1 MGLEAHL
8 AVQSEEV
15 DLVEGVTS
23 RFGDWCVE
31 LVCEI
36 VVLRVWVV
44 EEVEA
49 SALVRMA
56 WVVATEAVAGVELQ
70 VEQQVVE
77 GGHVPWAYGV
87 GGEVVD
93 GVRSCPNNVPLA
105 DLTAVS
111 TMRRI
116 CGWRKLRRVLAWFG
130 GPVDEGVDGWS
141 ADHGAGV
148 GGKDVVGGWPA
159 KR

>member
-77 GGHVPWAYGV
+77 GGHVPWAY
-87 GGEVVD
+87 VVLLE
-93 GVRSCPNNVPLA
+93 R
-105 DLTAVS
+105 
-111 TMRRI
+111 
-116 CGWRKLRRVLAWFG
+116 
-130 GPVDEGVDGWS
+130 
-141 ADHGAGV
+141 
-148 GGKDVVGGWPA
+148 
-159 KR
+159 